1 MCVCV
6 CVYVYVYVYVHGII
20 SPSKYYKTIT
30 FICWITII
38 QIILWQRHFYDKNDF
53 DSNVNKNDNNN
64 IVNSNSTYNEDNNDN
79 KNKDNFSSYI

>member
-1 MCVCV
+1 MCVC
-6 CVYVYVYVYVHGII
+6 VYVYVYVHGII

-30 FICWITII
+30 FICWIIII
-38 QIILWQRHFYDKNDF
+38 QIILWQRHYYDKNDF